1 MHAEFQS
8 GGCHIGSGESKRLGA
23 FNRVTVGGQ
32 VDVARSAVHFIH
44 HAGMPRPTGRLPNL
58 NDGTAKITFPD
69 MTERQSARDVKGNTG
84 VGGGSESHVGV
95 HVGSWKARVH
105 LD

>member
-8 GGCHIGSGESKRLGA
+8 GGCYIDSGESKRLGA

-32 VDVARSAVHFIH
+32 VTSHGQVTSRGQHVRFIH

-58 NDGTAKITFPD
+58 NDGTAKISFPD

-84 VGGGSESHVGV
+84 VGGAEPIKGELSGLF
-95 HVGSWKARVH
+95 R
-105 LD
+105 